1 MKRLK
6 VEIIWLNAS
15 KENLLFLVTREL
27 DPHVSEVPNIDYSF
41 VILCVLR
48 KSNESAFQL
57 KIKFFAQVLYLSSL

>member
-41 VILCVLR
+41 EILCVLR